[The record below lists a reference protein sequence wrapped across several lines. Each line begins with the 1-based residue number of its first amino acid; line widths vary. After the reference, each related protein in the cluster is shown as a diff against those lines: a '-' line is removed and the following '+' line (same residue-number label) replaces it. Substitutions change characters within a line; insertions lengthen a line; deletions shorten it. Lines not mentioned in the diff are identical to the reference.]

1 MNSPENVAVVDNEN
15 ANEMMMF
22 FHRLSFHQIF
32 VAYLPIVLCVIG
44 NYEKQRVGKK
54 KGRK

>member
-1 MNSPENVAVVDNEN
+1 MNSLENVAVVDNEN

-32 VAYLPIVLCVIG
+32 VAYLHCVLRHQKLQG
-44 NYEKQRVGKK
+44 NGNKEKEKN
-54 KGRK
+54 